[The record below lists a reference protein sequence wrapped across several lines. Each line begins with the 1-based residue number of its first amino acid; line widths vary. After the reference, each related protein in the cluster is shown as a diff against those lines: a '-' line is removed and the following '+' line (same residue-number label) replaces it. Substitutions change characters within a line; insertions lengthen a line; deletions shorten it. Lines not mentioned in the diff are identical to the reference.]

1 MDYESNSPHQHF
13 RECIENSMG
22 NMHTNAKKERVK
34 GCRKSVK
41 GMQVRTLH
49 VTSDWL
55 WYSPSKL
62 VCISCENSRRISFCI
77 KVLISL
83 IPCNPSNLVM
93 VFMKDPCRACQSYWS
108 NLKQPPKVTKKINS
122 MKATQI
128 RGMALT
134 MESFSCNGYQQ
145 FVLTLK
151 SSVTHL
157 SCEK

>member
-1 MDYESNSPHQHF
+1 MDYESNSPHQHL
-13 RECIENSMG
+13 RECLGNSME
-22 NMHTNAKKERVK
+22 NIHTNAKKERVK

-41 GMQVRTLH
+41 GVQVRTLH

-62 VCISCENSRRISFCI
+62 ACISCEKSRRISFCI

-108 NLKQPPKVTKKINS
+108 NLKQLPKVTKKKIIPWKPHKSGAWLWQWKVSLATDINS
-122 MKATQI
+122 
-128 RGMALT
+128 L
-134 MESFSCNGYQQ
+134 Y
-145 FVLTLK
+145 
-151 SSVTHL
+151 
-157 SCEK
+157 

>member
-1 MDYESNSPHQHF
+1 MDYKSNSPHQHF
-13 RECIENSMG
+13 RECIENSME
-22 NMHTNAKKERVK
+22 NMHTNAKEERVK
-34 GCRKSVK
+34 GCRESVK

-62 VCISCENSRRISFCI
+62 FCISCENSRRISFCI

-108 NLKQPPKVTKKINS
+108 NLKQLPKVTKKINS

-134 MESFSCNGYQQ
+134 MESFSCNRYQQ

-151 SSVTHL
+151 SSLTHP

>member
-1 MDYESNSPHQHF
+1 
-13 RECIENSMG
+13 
-22 NMHTNAKKERVK
+22 
-34 GCRKSVK
+34 
-41 GMQVRTLH
+41 MQVRTLH

-62 VCISCENSRRISFCI
+62 VCISCGNSRRISFCI

-108 NLKQPPKVTKKINS
+108 NLKQLPKVTKKINS

-151 SSVTHL
+151 SPLTHKLTPKALKTTFNSSSLLYKKVHIL
-157 SCEK
+157 SNFPLIVCIYKP

>member
-1 MDYESNSPHQHF
+1 MDYESNSPHQHL
-13 RECIENSMG
+13 RECIGNSMED
-22 NMHTNAKKERVK
+22 MHTNAKKERVK
-34 GCRKSVK
+34 GCRESVK
-41 GMQVRTLH
+41 GMQVRKLH

-108 NLKQPPKVTKKINS
+108 NLKQLPKVTKKINS

-151 SSVTHL
+151 SSLTHL

>member
-13 RECIENSMG
+13 RECIENSME

-34 GCRKSVK
+34 GYRESVK
-41 GMQVRTLH
+41 GVQVRTLH

-62 VCISCENSRRISFCI
+62 VCISCGNSRRISFCI

-108 NLKQPPKVTKKINS
+108 NLKQLPKVTKKINS

-151 SSVTHL
+151 SPLTHL

>member
-1 MDYESNSPHQHF
+1 MYRKQY
-13 RECIENSMG
+13 G

-34 GCRKSVK
+34 GCWESVK

-62 VCISCENSRRISFCI
+62 AWISCENSRKISFCI
-77 KVLISL
+77 KVLISW

-93 VFMKDPCRACQSYWS
+93 VFMKDPCRACQSYWN
-108 NLKQPPKVTKKINS
+108 NLKQLPKVTKKNNS
-122 MKATQI
+122 LKATQI

-151 SSVTHL
+151 SSLTHL